1 MERIRR
7 ALNMERKKREEM
19 MIGGWGE
26 GEVKFSLT
34 ELFKEIKR
42 GERVSYAN
50 VL

>member
-1 MERIRR
+1 MERIRK
-7 ALNMERKKREEM
+7 ALNMERKKREVM
-19 MIGGWGE
+19 MRGGGE